1 MIDAIGY
8 VAMAILLISFMMKD
22 IKKLRWVNT
31 VGCAIFIVYGAM
43 LGSFPILITNAAI
56 VLVNLYYLFIK
67 KN

>member
-31 VGCAIFIVYGAM
+31 LGCAIFIVYGAL

>member
-31 VGCAIFIVYGAM
+31 LGCAIFIVYGAL
-43 LGSFPILITNAAI
+43 LGSFPILITNVAI

>member
-31 VGCAIFIVYGAM
+31 LGCAIFIVYGAL
-43 LGSFPILITNAAI
+43 LGSFPILITNSAI
-56 VLVNLYYLFIK
+56 VLVNLY
-67 KN
+67 

>member
-31 VGCAIFIVYGAM
+31 LGCAIFIVYGVL